1 MLLKKA
7 KDSWKNNFDKVLA
20 SSERKEFNNTKLYY
34 QGEYLK
40 AIDDFTKTNKTTGF
54 DNLFRVADIADIYRQ
69 IYVNIGL
76 KFAKWYSKNFD
87 KVVSKQVDVSGYSDI
102 WAERFNTV
110 SQQIAAERVTLVQ
123 GTAKATLIKVF
134 KQLSSDPEF
143 MVMNERE
150 AQRILRQKFGQYSK
164 HQAERLV
171 RTEATNAAN
180 VATLQSATD
189 MYGQNNLQKEWMTSI
204 DGRER
209 SSHRTADGQIVDF
222 KERFLVGGE
231 QLFNPGDPV
240 GSAKNVINCRC
251 STAPFPKPDAQAAGT
266 IEGFGVRPPGIPSGT
281 KPPKPPTGS
290 VLRTPK
296 PVREVVEEVIE
307 QTDDIAFKS
316 IKEAEDYF
324 VNNLGG
330 KFTDLKGMD
339 QRIANDFVNSVRKMQ
354 SEFPGFKMETLS
366 TLPKYRQAVLDDVM
380 IQIKK
385 SRYYKKMSEFY
396 GVDRYDK
403 SLIKRLRKILHVQKT
418 TSVAAFHSG
427 KNFKWG
433 AYGIDVNLS
442 KYRGIVSKNNYSKRG
457 FDKSIKDGKYHR
469 EIEWWSKGSEANPF
483 KHTSV
488 HEIGHALDD
497 QIDFFK
503 EPEFIKYYERIR
515 GKGDDYISNS
525 LSKDFLANTYVKSNL
540 SEYGSYN
547 AKEFIAESLAEFYS
561 SENPRQIS
569 KDVAEMMK
577 RYWKKRNNKSMNKN
591 QKINLD
597 NEFDEFPEDF
607 TIIIEPYGGGL
618 HKPGDNYDKF

>member
-296 PVREVVEEVIE
+296 PVRAPVKEVVDDLPDVKTVKEAKEVAKKIFKDSGININAITMSSTIE
-307 QTDDIAFKS
+307 VETLNKYLKQLNKLSKKYKISSIANTQKDVKLIFKS
-316 IKEAEDYF
+316 SSRTFGFVERQGLSSNRDYYLKRI
-324 VNNLGG
+324 NLGDRTDG
-330 KFTDLKGMD
+330 ISNTTREVFIDKFQRRFKSVVDPRNQDLGTLTHEFAHIMGASENKISADFFNELRIIQKNYRADLK
-339 QRIANDFVNSVRKMQ
+339 K
-354 SEFPGFKMETLS
+354 
-366 TLPKYRQAVLDDVM
+366 
-380 IQIKK
+380 
-385 SRYYKKMSEFY
+385 Y
-396 GVDRYDK
+396 GV
-403 SLIKRLRKILHVQKT
+403 S
-418 TSVAAFHSG
+418 
-427 KNFKWG
+427 KNFK
-433 AYGIDVNLS
+433 AYNEINLGTYGNTDLDEFFAEGFKEFELTEKPS
-442 KYRGIVSKNNYSKRG
+442 KYARLIGELTE
-457 FDKSIKDGKYHR
+457 KY
-469 EIEWWSKGSEANPF
+469 F
-483 KHTSV
+483 K
-488 HEIGHALDD
+488 L
-497 QIDFFK
+497 
-503 EPEFIKYYERIR
+503 
-515 GKGDDYISNS
+515 
-525 LSKDFLANTYVKSNL
+525 
-540 SEYGSYN
+540 
-547 AKEFIAESLAEFYS
+547 
-561 SENPRQIS
+561 
-569 KDVAEMMK
+569 
-577 RYWKKRNNKSMNKN
+577 
-591 QKINLD
+591 
-597 NEFDEFPEDF
+597 
-607 TIIIEPYGGGL
+607 
-618 HKPGDNYDKF
+618 

>member
-20 SSERKEFNNTKLYY
+20 SSERKEFTNTKRYY

-164 HQAERLV
+164 SQAERLV

-189 MYGQNNLQKEWMTSI
+189 MFGQENLQKEWMTSI

-209 SSHRTADGQIVDF
+209 PAHRSADGQIVDF
-222 KERFLVGGE
+222 KERFSVGGE
-231 QLFNPGDPV
+231 LLFNPGDPV

-266 IEGFGVRPPGIPSGT
+266 IEGFGVRPPGGSAQ
-281 KPPKPPTGS
+281 S

-296 PVREVVEEVIE
+296 PVREAVEEVVDFEKMSKKEIDKFFVDE
-307 QTDDIAFKS
+307 FKRQGISIKSVNSNNLSSKQYKRLVAQFKKLSDEYNINYAENTAFKEGLELHF
-316 IKEAEDYF
+316 KRDGRA
-324 VNNLGG
+324 LGKINRFESMPG
-330 KFTDLKGMD
+330 REYPSNYIDGMLK
-339 QRIANDFVNSVRKMQ
+339 RINFGN
-354 SEFPGFKMETLS
+354 
-366 TLPKYRQAVLDDVM
+366 
-380 IQIKK
+380 
-385 SRYYKKMSEFY
+385 
-396 GVDRYDK
+396 
-403 SLIKRLRKILHVQKT
+403 
-418 TSVAAFHSG
+418 TSV
-427 KNFKWG
+427 
-433 AYGIDVNLS
+433 S
-442 KYRGIVSKNNYSKRG
+442 KY
-457 FDKSIKDGKYHR
+457 
-469 EIEWWSKGSEANPF
+469 
-483 KHTSV
+483 
-488 HEIGHALDD
+488 
-497 QIDFFK
+497 
-503 EPEFIKYYERIR
+503 ER
-515 GKGDDYISNS
+515 N
-525 LSKDFLANTYVKSNL
+525 
-540 SEYGSYN
+540 
-547 AKEFIAESLAEFYS
+547 
-561 SENPRQIS
+561 QIS
-569 KDVAEMMK
+569 KLKFDRHFARTSPSNDDLYVLTHEFGHIISTDLVGSHK
-577 RYWKKRNNKSMNKN
+577 QFWTEFKEIKTRYFTELRKYQFDNYTEITINGQTRLTKYKN
-591 QKINLD
+591 LEKYNETAISNYAHKND
-597 NEFDEFPEDF
+597 NEILAEAF
-607 TIIIEPYGGGL
+607 TEYKL
-618 HKPGDNYDKF
+618 NEKPGRWAREFGELIDKYFKK